1 MRANQRALMWRTSSH
16 SGGQNNCV
24 QVADL
29 PSGVAVRD
37 SKNPDD
43 GMLLLTSGTWR
54 RLARQAKAGELDL

>member
-1 MRANQRALMWRTSSH
+1 
-16 SGGQNNCV
+16 
-24 QVADL
+24 
-29 PSGVAVRD
+29 VAVRD